1 MNSKKV
7 MEKSILTKKEKKYL
21 NNVLKYLIK
30 PLNVWATFTKE
41 QDKLIVDFITVFG
54 YKDGVVSSVKTEQII
69 LPLLESKELTYKGME
84 LNKTYIPFELGLSE

>member
-1 MNSKKV
+1 MK
-7 MEKSILTKKEKKYL
+7 KSILTKKENEYL

-41 QDKLIVDFITVFG
+41 QDKLIVDITNFG
-54 YKDGVVSSVKTEQII
+54 YKDGIVSSVKTEQII

-84 LNKTYIPFELGLSE
+84 LNKTYIPFELGLFE